1 MAPADQTGCRTQRAF
16 ARTPVSLMDQAT
28 AILLAGL
35 LTAIAATI
43 VGLINVGGSLFAG
56 RLEEGRRR
64 KDRLRD
70 FRREQ
75 IRETREYCVV
85 FTNLMKDAASGEL
98 RFFSGMWIGWQAK
111 RKMAKLTLADL
122 SLLGEL
128 RAYDAWA
135 NAIIRLAHP
144 WPSRPWMAPIVLFFW
159 NPWKRED
166 VEEIDRAIAAMLGAL
181 RRQEERV
188 LSGQELLVL
197 DAETARKLDLTALQ
211 RATDK
216 MAGKR
221 SSSGSSDTG
230 DTPGGTRKS

>member
-1 MAPADQTGCRTQRAF
+1 
-16 ARTPVSLMDQAT
+16 
-28 AILLAGL
+28 
-35 LTAIAATI
+35 
-43 VGLINVGGSLFAG
+43 
-56 RLEEGRRR
+56 
-64 KDRLRD
+64 
-70 FRREQ
+70 
-75 IRETREYCVV
+75 
-85 FTNLMKDAASGEL
+85 
-98 RFFSGMWIGWQAK
+98 
-111 RKMAKLTLADL
+111 
-122 SLLGEL
+122 
-128 RAYDAWA
+128 
-135 NAIIRLAHP
+135 
-144 WPSRPWMAPIVLFFW
+144 MAPIVLFFW